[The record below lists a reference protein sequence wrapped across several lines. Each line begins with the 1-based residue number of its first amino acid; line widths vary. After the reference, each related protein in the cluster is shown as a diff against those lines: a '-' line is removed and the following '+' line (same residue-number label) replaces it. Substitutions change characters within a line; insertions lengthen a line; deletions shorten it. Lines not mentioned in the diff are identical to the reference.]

1 LNASVGPAS
10 RLLWHRFFPPRVE
23 LPEEA
28 RRILA
33 AVYPTLDLD
42 RVTFHRGVPLVL
54 DLAVFPGAIVI
65 PAGMRRGKVYIQP
78 RAWRPDSPAGLSL
91 LVHEAFHALQLQ
103 EGGPGLGLIRPF
115 TILYLACSAGS
126 GFRYFGHPMERDAY
140 AVAGLSRSRFDTLM
154 RDGPGGV
161 EGRLERLAGL
171 AVRSSGLR
179 FWPKLAGS
187 TPGFRTLWRSAA
199 GLARRIPVLG
209 PLLAFLPAALAATL
223 VLLWLTFWTAATAVL
238 TAFRWLVEGTAAFA
252 SGVLW
257 AGEALGR
264 LTRGD
269 YRW

>member
-1 LNASVGPAS
+1 MNASPGQAS
-10 RLLWHRFFPPRVE
+10 RTLWHRFFPPRVE

-33 AVYPTLDLD
+33 AVYPSLDLG

-65 PAGMRRGKVYIQP
+65 PAGMRRGKAYVQP
-78 RAWRPDSPAGLSL
+78 RAWRPDSAAGLSL

-103 EGGPGLGLIRPF
+103 EGGPGLGLVRPF
-115 TILYLACSAGS
+115 TILYLACSAGN
-126 GFRYFGHPMERDAY
+126 GFRYRGHPMERDAY

-154 RDGPGGV
+154 RDDPGRV

-179 FWPKLAGS
+179 FWSKLAGS
-187 TPGFRTLWRSAA
+187 TPGFRPLWGSAA

-209 PLLAFLPAALAATL
+209 PLLALLPAALAATL
-223 VLLWLTFWTAATAVL
+223 VLLWLAFWTAATAVL
-238 TAFRWLVEGTAAFA
+238 TVFRWLVEGAAAVAAGF
-252 SGVLW
+252 LW
-257 AGEALGR
+257 AGEAAGR
-264 LTRGD
+264 LIRGG
-269 YRW
+269 YR